1 MIPVA
6 GDKKQFFLENLDETH
21 RENITM
27 PPGCHPAAL
36 ENGVLRRWF

>member
-27 PPGCHPAAL
+27 PPGDS
-36 ENGVLRRWF
+36 GVWNFETVVLTGI